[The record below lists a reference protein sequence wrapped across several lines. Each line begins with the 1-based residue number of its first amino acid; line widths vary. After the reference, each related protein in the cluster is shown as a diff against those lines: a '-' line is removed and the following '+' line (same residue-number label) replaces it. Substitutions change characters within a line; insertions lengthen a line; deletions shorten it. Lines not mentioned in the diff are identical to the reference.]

1 MTMRPGPDASPAE
14 ASAWIDAYLAALPHD
29 QAIALAHLREVVRRA
44 APAAVEGI
52 SYGLPAFRLRG
63 RPLVAYHAAKRHCAF
78 FPMGSSVIEAHRPDL
93 EAFDLSKGTIRFSP
107 ERPIP
112 DALVEAMV
120 GERVRTIEAAGGR

>member
-1 MTMRPGPDASPAE
+1 
-14 ASAWIDAYLAALPHD
+14 
-29 QAIALAHLREVVRRA
+29 
-44 APAAVEGI
+44 
-52 SYGLPAFRLRG
+52 
-63 RPLVAYHAAKRHCAF
+63 
-78 FPMGSSVIEAHRPDL
+78 VIEAHRPDL